1 MLGGPLAGVAVNEI
15 SKKLLGKENGSE
27 EEVATAIA
35 AGDPSTLIKL
45 KEIEADLRKTLAEAG
60 IKLEELEVKDR
71 DSARARQVAMKDWTP
86 NVLGAIVVLGFFA
99 VQWYLLDH
107 VIDGEQKDYILRTLG
122 TLDALLVM
130 VFQYFFGSSRG
141 SKEKDA
147 ILGRVATED

>member
-1 MLGGPLAGVAVNEI
+1 
-15 SKKLLGKENGSE
+15 
-27 EEVATAIA
+27 
-35 AGDPSTLIKL
+35 
-45 KEIEADLRKTLAEAG
+45 
-60 IKLEELEVKDR
+60 
-71 DSARARQVAMKDWTP
+71 MKDWTP